1 MVRITTLLVG
11 IIAGGLVTWFCL
23 KPSLESAHSRID
35 RLVTA
40 RQRLTD
46 HGLPVVVRLRHAL
59 TGGGMVLTV
68 QNISSSD
75 LPISAEISRSG
86 TPSQTRELI
95 VPASGVA
102 QIGGQQGWSFAAGD
116 SVTLHSEGFRDWRN
130 PSLPKE

>member
-1 MVRITTLLVG
+1 MRVTTLLIG
-11 IIAGGLVTWFCL
+11 IIAGGLVTWFSL
-23 KPSLESAHSRID
+23 KPSLHSAHSQID

-40 RQRLTD
+40 RQRLTN

-59 TGGGMVLTV
+59 TGDGMVLTV

-75 LPISAEISRSG
+75 LPISAEFSRSG
-86 TPSQTRELI
+86 TPTQTRELI

-102 QIGGQQGWSFAAGD
+102 QIGAQEGWTFAAGD
-116 SVTLHSEGFRDWRN
+116 SVTLHSEGFRDWQN